1 MASTGLSSLQQDIV
15 LHPLKFVELFFNEY
29 FSIPRPSF
37 NGDWEIPALFSKHI
51 NNVWEKIPSLN
62 TFEFLE
68 QVPSGTLVR
77 YRGMIQ
83 DMFDPEYYLGLY
95 ESSNL
100 ITGEKRKLCGKY
112 RDTIEVINDEI
123 EIDPKASSSIPLER
137 LPLLLIPIPGETFW
151 SRKQFE
157 NRNYFSLFPSDSQQ
171 RTKRRLPS
179 LEEDN
184 SNNLN
189 KDRNAISSEVRYDS
203 KKHRTK
209 LSLSSDSIENRMD
222 PTIFSVKTLN
232 ECRTPCCLVK
242 VYDDLTENHFKL
254 NEIIEFVGI
263 VFVDTPPES
272 LSINTNEDPL
282 SLDLPTETFS
292 DIVLPRLHCLCYR
305 KLDHFLLVAS
315 SIPKLYREIGTIN
328 PKELA
333 LWVRKDLIAYLS
345 CALGNDDLVA
355 EYLLLNLLC
364 RVFKRHHTFAVG
376 KLSINIVSF
385 PEREDFRSTLQSVL
399 SSLVAK
405 LVFFPLT
412 LNNLNQVQLVPKKN
426 YETNR
431 LSTGLLQL
439 CEGTHLV
446 LDETQLTAGS
456 LDGTGTK
463 NLQYLNETLLWQHVQ
478 YDFLYNQIEFPVDI
492 PTLILSSGK
501 SLLGC
506 DCRIPLLNRNNPF
519 IPSQMTNED
528 FLDRCR
534 FYIAFIR
541 SFDFELS
548 EELTKIVQEDFVR
561 IRKQNASVTQED
573 FHLWLTLAR
582 LISLSFGENS
592 LTQERW
598 EYVTSLEKARTARL
612 QSNEKGNNHY

>member
-1 MASTGLSSLQQDIV
+1 
-15 LHPLKFVELFFNEY
+15 
-29 FSIPRPSF
+29 
-37 NGDWEIPALFSKHI
+37 
-51 NNVWEKIPSLN
+51 
-62 TFEFLE
+62 
-68 QVPSGTLVR
+68 
-77 YRGMIQ
+77 
-83 DMFDPEYYLGLY
+83 
-95 ESSNL
+95 
-100 ITGEKRKLCGKY
+100 
-112 RDTIEVINDEI
+112 
-123 EIDPKASSSIPLER
+123 
-137 LPLLLIPIPGETFW
+137 
-151 SRKQFE
+151 
-157 NRNYFSLFPSDSQQ
+157 
-171 RTKRRLPS
+171 
-179 LEEDN
+179 
-184 SNNLN
+184 
-189 KDRNAISSEVRYDS
+189 
-203 KKHRTK
+203 
-209 LSLSSDSIENRMD
+209 MD

-333 LWVRKDLIAYLS
+333 LWSVWFQ
-345 CALGNDDLVA
+345 LGLCF
-355 EYLLLNLLC
+355 LLLLLLSFS
-364 RVFKRHHTFAVG
+364 RFKRHHTFAVG